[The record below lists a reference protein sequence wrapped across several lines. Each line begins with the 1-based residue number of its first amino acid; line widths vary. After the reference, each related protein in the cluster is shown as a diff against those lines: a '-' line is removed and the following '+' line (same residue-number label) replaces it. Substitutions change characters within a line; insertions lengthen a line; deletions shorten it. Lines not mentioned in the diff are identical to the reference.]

1 MSAPAGPAQADTI
14 AAAVLAHPSVARL
27 DGGALGVVATHLPG
41 HRVVGVRQ
49 PDEDGAVELSV
60 VLTLGQ
66 PLPEVTA
73 QLRSVV
79 RAIAGDVRV
88 DVTVTD
94 IVAPGSPEDTEETA
108 VAVEAGSG

>member
-1 MSAPAGPAQADTI
+1 MSTPAGPAQADTI

-41 HRVVGVRQ
+41 RRVVGVRL
-49 PDEDGAVELSV
+49 PGDDGPVELSV
-60 VLTLGQ
+60 VLFLGQ

-73 QLRSVV
+73 ELRSIV
-79 RAIAGDVRV
+79 RALAGDVRV

-94 IVAPGSPEDTEETA
+94 IVDRTA
-108 VAVEAGSG
+108 ESAGVAVEAGSG